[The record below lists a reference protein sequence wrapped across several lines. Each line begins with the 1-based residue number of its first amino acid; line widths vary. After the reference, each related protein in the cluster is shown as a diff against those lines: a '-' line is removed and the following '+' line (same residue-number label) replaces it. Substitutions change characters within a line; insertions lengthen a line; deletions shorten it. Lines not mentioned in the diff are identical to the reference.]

1 MIKALSFFI
10 LLLFA
15 TNSFTQNVPSN
26 PSTESN
32 TLGIA
37 VKEKNNNKSMQTA
50 PLVSTDEQFSFMNVI
65 MVPEKDLIVMQLKN
79 LNTQDFD
86 IALTDSVG
94 KVIDKT
100 TMLQGS
106 TITYFNTEMLY
117 NGDYFIKIA
126 NGKDWL
132 VKRVTVSKK

>member
-1 MIKALSFFI
+1 MMKAMCFFI
-10 LLLFA
+10 LFLITA
-15 TNSFTQNVPSN
+15 SAIGQKVT
-26 PSTESN
+26 TESSIYG
-32 TLGIA
+32 LADKSIA
-37 VKEKNNNKSMQTA
+37 TA
-50 PLVSTDEQFSFMNVI
+50 PKVSTDEQFSFMNVI

-106 TITYFNTEMLY
+106 TISYFNTEMLY

-132 VKRVTVSKK
+132 VKKVTVSKK

>member
-1 MIKALSFFI
+1 
-10 LLLFA
+10 
-15 TNSFTQNVPSN
+15 
-26 PSTESN
+26 
-32 TLGIA
+32 
-37 VKEKNNNKSMQTA
+37 
-50 PLVSTDEQFSFMNVI
+50 MNVI

-132 VKRVTVSKK
+132 VKKVTVSKK